1 MEIIKILVEDNY
13 LPDNI
18 VLGYNGENRTAKLEL
33 TVDNIVQDATYTI
46 ELSNKEIIPLEAVD
60 GFLVAEIKAEV
71 LTTGEIDA
79 QLVWSWNVSERGQE
93 PYVATD
99 KSNVAHWK
107 VLDSISV
114 SDDYEKEHPEIIQ
127 QILTDIA
134 DLKEN
139 GGGGSGKPGYSPIVE
154 MKEVEEG
161 VEITITDVNGP
172 QTALIE
178 NGKQGPAGPEG
189 KVGPVGPEGPQGE
202 AGKDGSAGKDGK
214 DGFSPDITT
223 EEIEDGV
230 KITIVKENGTEDVFL
245 YNGKQGPKGEQGI
258 QGIQGPAGPEGPRGE
273 TYNLTEDDCQ
283 NIATYVYAMFE
294 DGDTLT
300 Y

>member
-1 MEIIKILVEDNY
+1 MEIIKILVKDNY

-18 VLGYNGENRTAKLEL
+18 VLGYNGENRTAKLAL
-33 TVDNIVQDATYTI
+33 TVDNIVQGAVYTI
-46 ELSNKEIIPLEAVD
+46 ELSNKEIIPLEVED
-60 GFLVAEIKAEV
+60 GVLTAEIKAEV
-71 LTTGEIDA
+71 LTTGEVDA
-79 QLVWSWNVSERGQE
+79 QLVWSWTVSERGQE
-93 PYVATD
+93 DYKATD
-99 KSNVAHWK
+99 KSNIAHWK

-114 SDDYEKEHPEIIQ
+114 SDDYEKEYPEIIQ

-161 VEITITDVNGP
+161 VEITITDVEGP

-178 NGKQGPAGPEG
+178 NGKQGPQGIPGPEG
-189 KVGPVGPEGPQGE
+189 KVGPVGPAGSQGE
-202 AGKDGSAGKDGK
+202 AGK

-230 KITIVKENGTEDVFL
+230 KITIVKENGSEDVFL
-245 YNGKQGPKGEQGI
+245 YNGKQGPRGEQGI